1 MESPRKTACGRIR
14 TLNRER
20 VIAALREH
28 EPELKA
34 AGIAHRA
41 LHGSYARG
49 AEISAQSD
57 VDVIAGFDRARK
69 LSLIGR
75 VHIENRLTDI
85 LGVKADLADRAML
98 LPEVLE
104 KAQREL
110 VVVFRTPPH
119 RLFTDIADAIA
130 MIRQFTLGMDFE
142 ASAPTR
148 WPSPRSNASCR

>member
-1 MESPRKTACGRIR
+1 MDFAAENVLWQDTNM
-14 TLNRER
+14 NREQ

-34 AGIAHRA
+34 AGIAHLA

-49 AEISAQSD
+49 ADIGAQSD
-57 VDVIAGFDRARK
+57 VDVIADFDRARK

-110 VVVFRTPPH
+110 VVVF
-119 RLFTDIADAIA
+119 
-130 MIRQFTLGMDFE
+130 
-142 ASAPTR
+142 
-148 WPSPRSNASCR
+148 